1 MRVISGNCRGRKLAT
16 FQGNNIRP
24 TSDRVKEA
32 VFNIIGADIK
42 HATVLDL
49 FAGTGSLGIEAL
61 SRGADQ
67 AVFLD
72 ISCDVIKQ
80 NIKCCRLEDRAVIF
94 PCDIIRQG
102 IPKKFHT
109 HHFHY
114 IFMDPP
120 YGKNIIEHLFLNDRF
135 FKQVGDDTIIIAEQF
150 YKENLK
156 IQDTGLDIL
165 RQKKYSKTKISFITA
180 RDRENGLE
188 SASRQK

>member
-1 MRVISGNCRGRKLAT
+1 MRVISGTCRGRKLTT
-16 FQGNNIRP
+16 FKGNSIRP

-42 HATVLDL
+42 HARVLDL

-72 ISCDVIKQ
+72 LFCDVIKQ
-80 NIKCCRLEDRAVIF
+80 NINRCRLEDRAVIH

-102 IPKKFHT
+102 IPKKFYT

-120 YGKNIIEHLFLNDRF
+120 YGKNIIEQLFLNDRF
-135 FKQVGDDTIIIAEQF
+135 FKQPGHDTMIITEQF
-150 YKENLK
+150 YKETLK
-156 IQDTGLDIL
+156 IHDTGLDIL

-180 RDRENGLE
+180 RDRENGFE
-188 SASRQK
+188 FMSRQ